1 LNIFTGMQDLV
12 PAGVR
17 RSVVNFYSRP
27 NYPLSES
34 ET

>member
-1 LNIFTGMQDLV
+1 VQDLV

-17 RSVVNFYSRP
+17 RSVDNSYSRP
-27 NYPLSES
+27 NYPLSER